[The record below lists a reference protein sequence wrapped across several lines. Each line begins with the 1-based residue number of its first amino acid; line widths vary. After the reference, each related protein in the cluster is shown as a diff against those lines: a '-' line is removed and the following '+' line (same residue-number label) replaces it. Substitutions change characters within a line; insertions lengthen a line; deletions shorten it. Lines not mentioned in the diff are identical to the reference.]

1 MPIYRK
7 FLASLTIVLL
17 ISVQLHATKLDNNV
31 DAVISLGEQI
41 SSIRS
46 MLGDYIII
54 GTKIKFK
61 NPSERLKESIKK
73 YDSTLELLNK
83 KYSSDSYIQKILKE
97 SQVTWKPIKDK
108 LLKATTTIDKETM
121 RTEAQFVHDNIRSII
136 VNMGKIQEYLLKKIS
151 SVNSLELKSAIDI
164 STVTHL
170 LSAHYMM
177 QMWKLPDPTIVTHWD
192 RGVATYTK
200 SINTLKKSSHYKDV
214 EFKGW
219 LDETESILE
228 YLIMS
233 FSMIESNSSP
243 SIIYNKCET
252 AYKVSNQ
259 MVQKIVT
266 TK

>member
-1 MPIYRK
+1 MRIGTK
-7 FLASLTIVLL
+7 FLASLIIALL
-17 ISVQLHATKLDNNV
+17 MSVQLHATKLDNDI

-61 NPSERLKESIKK
+61 NPSERLKASIEK
-73 YDSTLELLNK
+73 YDATLELLNK
-83 KYSSDSYIQKILKE
+83 KYSSDAYIQKILKE

-108 LLKATTTIDKETM
+108 LLQATTIDKETM
-121 RTEAQFVHDNIRSII
+121 RKEAQFVHDNIRNII
-136 VNMGKIQEYLLKKIS
+136 ISMEKIQEHLLKNIS
-151 SVNSLELKSAIDI
+151 SVNSIELKSAIDI
-164 STVTHL
+164 STASHL

-177 QMWKLPDPTIVTHWD
+177 KMWKLSDPTIITHWD
-192 RGVATYTK
+192 RGIATYQK
-200 SINTLKKSSHYKDV
+200 SIDTLKKSSHYKNV

-219 LDETESILE
+219 LDETESIVE

-233 FSMIESNSSP
+233 FSMIETNASP
-243 SIIYNKCET
+243 SIVFNKCET
-252 AYKVSNQ
+252 VYEVSNK